1 MSERKNSRLSSD
13 RHQEMDD
20 LIKGLPTRS
29 GAPRQVRRWGQF
41 LLKIMIIL
49 AILTG
54 TVYGV
59 NLLWQKFV
67 VSNQQFQLKSVQ
79 FATNGHMTEEEVRKI
94 LELTGQENV
103 LFLNI
108 EKLEEKLK
116 KRSDIVNAFINR
128 ELPATLV
135 IELEERV
142 PVAWLECPQDNLFAG
157 NKQTGLFVDA
167 SGHVFSYDPE
177 LHKRYESSPV
187 IRVAPPGEGHYA
199 SGCTFQ
205 DVSPRQGISFLRTS
219 KVFVQEGLP
228 LVASIDFVNDWSF
241 VAHFADGMEITFG
254 LYDHERQ
261 LHDLALVVKHANATN
276 RSIKLAN
283 MMPARNMPVVF
294 GPRRE
299 TTIVQAEIVDEEGE
313 AEVVNIPQ
321 SPLGEKAE
329 DIKPAMVL
337 EIKKETKDKL
347 AQEKKEDKEE
357 PAPKPPVKKP
367 VSPKPA
373 PRAVAA
379 VIVDDEDDAPKR
391 KSGAST
397 KQSSAKSSSTGKK
410 SASSEKEP
418 SQKKAAKPKPAPSSE
433 TKKSSGNKSSSGK
446 ASSGKSSGNKG
457 SGSQKQQPPP
467 RPKPVE
473 VPSFNW

>member
-1 MSERKNSRLSSD
+1 
-13 RHQEMDD
+13 MDD

-79 FATNGHMTEEEVRKI
+79 FSTNGHMTEEEVRKI
-94 LELTGQENV
+94 LDLTGQENV

-116 KRSDIVNAFINR
+116 KRSDVVNAFINR
-128 ELPATLV
+128 ELPAMLV

-177 LHKRYESSPV
+177 LHKRYESCPV
-187 IRVAPPGEGHYA
+187 LRVPPPGEGHYT
-199 SGCTFQ
+199 SGRTFQ
-205 DVSPRQGISFLRTS
+205 DVSPRQGIGFLRTS
-219 KVFVQEGLP
+219 KAFVQEGLP
-228 LVASIDFVNDWSF
+228 LVASINFVNDWSF
-241 VAHFADGMEITFG
+241 VAHFTDGMEITFG
-254 LYDHERQ
+254 LFNHERQ

-276 RSIKLAN
+276 RSVKSAN

-294 GPRRE
+294 GSKRE
-299 TTIVQAEIVDEEGE
+299 ATIVQAEIVDEEGE
-313 AEVVNIPQ
+313 PEVMNVPE
-321 SPLGEKAE
+321 SPVGEKAG
-329 DIKPAMVL
+329 DMKPAL
-337 EIKKETKDKL
+337 AQEIKKETRDKL

-357 PAPKPPVKKP
+357 PAPTPPVKKP
-367 VSPKPA
+367 VLPA

-379 VIVDDEDDAPKR
+379 VIVDDEEDAPKR
-391 KSGAST
+391 KSDAST
-397 KQSSAKSSSTGKK
+397 KKSPAKSSSSGKK
-410 SASSEKEP
+410 SASSEKES

-457 SGSQKQQPPP
+457 SGSQKQQTPP

>member
-13 RHQEMDD
+13 RHRDMDD
-20 LIKGLPTRS
+20 LIRGLPSRS
-29 GAPRQVRRWGQF
+29 GGPRQVRRWGRF
-41 LLKIMIIL
+41 FLKIMIIL

-67 VSNQQFQLKSVQ
+67 VTSQQFQLKNVQ
-79 FATNGHMTEEEVRKI
+79 FATNGHMTEDEVRKI
-94 LELTGQENV
+94 LGLTGQENV

-108 EKLEEKLK
+108 EKLEEQLK

-187 IRVAPPGEGHYA
+187 IRVAPPGEGHYT
-199 SGCTFQ
+199 SGRTFQ
-205 DVSPRQGISFLRTS
+205 DVSPRQGISFLRAS
-219 KVFVQEGLP
+219 KSFVQQGLP

-241 VAHFADGMEITFG
+241 VAHFTDGMEITFG
-254 LYDHERQ
+254 LFNHERQ

-276 RSIKLAN
+276 RSIKSAN
-283 MMPARNMPVVF
+283 MMPERNMPVVF
-294 GPRRE
+294 GPKRE

-313 AEVVNIPQ
+313 AEVVNVPEKTV
-321 SPLGEKAE
+321 GEKAG
-329 DIKPAMVL
+329 DNKPALVA
-337 EIKKETKDKL
+337 EIKKENKDKPD
-347 AQEKKEDKEE
+347 QEKKDDKGESS
-357 PAPKPPVKKP
+357 PKPPVKKP
-367 VSPKPA
+367 SV
-373 PRAVAA
+373 PRAAAA
-379 VIVDDEDDAPKR
+379 VIVDDEEDVPKR
-391 KSGAST
+391 KQVTDKKAS
-397 KQSSAKSSSTGKK
+397 SSKDKSSSV
-410 SASSEKEP
+410 EKETP
-418 SQKKAAKPKPAPSSE
+418 RKKTAKPKPTPSPE

-446 ASSGKSSGNKG
+446 ASSGKSSGNNG
-457 SGSQKQQPPP
+457 SGSQKKEPPS

>member
-1 MSERKNSRLSSD
+1 MSARKNSRLSLD

-20 LIKGLPTRS
+20 LIKGLSPRS
-29 GAPRQVRRWGQF
+29 GGPHQVRRWGRF
-41 LLKIMIIL
+41 FLKIMIIL

-67 VSNQQFQLKSVQ
+67 VTSQQFQLKSLQ
-79 FATNGHMTEEEVRKI
+79 FTTNGHMTEEEVRKI
-94 LELTGQENV
+94 LGLTGRENV

-116 KRSDIVNAFINR
+116 KRSDIVNAFISR
-128 ELPATLV
+128 ELPASLV

-142 PVAWLECPQDNLFAG
+142 PVAWLECPQNNLFAG

-187 IRVAPPGEGHYA
+187 IRVAPPEEGHYA
-199 SGCTFQ
+199 SGSTFQ

-228 LVASIDFVNDWSF
+228 LVASLDFVNDWSF
-241 VAHFADGMEITFG
+241 VAHFTDGMEITFG

-276 RSIKLAN
+276 RSIKSAN
-283 MMPARNMPVVF
+283 MMPTLNMPVVF
-294 GPRRE
+294 GPKRE
-299 TTIVQAEIVDEEGE
+299 TTIVQAEIVDEEGG
-313 AEVVNIPQ
+313 AEVVNVPEK
-321 SPLGEKAE
+321 PVDEKAG
-329 DIKPAMVL
+329 DNKPSPVAEVKN
-337 EIKKETKDKL
+337 ETRGKK
-347 AQEKKEDKEE
+347 ADKEE
-357 PAPKPPVKKP
+357 PSPKPPVKKP
-367 VSPKPA
+367 T

-379 VIVDDEDDAPKR
+379 VIVDDESDASRR

-397 KQSSAKSSSTGKK
+397 KQSSAKSSSSKKK
-410 SASSEKEP
+410 SASSGKES
-418 SQKKAAKPKPAPSSE
+418 SQKKAAKPKPSPSSE

-446 ASSGKSSGNKG
+446 TSSGKSSSDNNG
-457 SGSQKQQPPP
+457 SGSQKQQPPS

>member
-1 MSERKNSRLSSD
+1 MSARKNSRLSSD

-20 LIKGLPTRS
+20 LIKGLPPRS
-29 GAPRQVRRWGQF
+29 GAPRQVRRWGRF
-41 LLKIMIIL
+41 FLKIMIIL

-59 NLLWQKFV
+59 NLLWHKFV
-67 VSNQQFQLKSVQ
+67 VTSQQFQLKSVQ

-94 LELTGQENV
+94 LGLTGQENV

-116 KRSDIVNAFINR
+116 KRSDIVNVFINR

-187 IRVAPPGEGHYA
+187 IRVAPPGQGHYT
-199 SGCTFQ
+199 SGSTFQ

-219 KVFVQEGLP
+219 KAFVQEGLP
-228 LVASIDFVNDWSF
+228 LVTSIDFVNDWSF
-241 VAHFADGMEITFG
+241 IAHFADGMEITFG

-276 RSIKLAN
+276 RSIKSAN

-294 GPRRE
+294 GPKRE
-299 TTIVQAEIVDEEGE
+299 TSIVQAEIVDEEGS
-313 AEVVNIPQ
+313 AEVVNVPEK
-321 SPLGEKAE
+321 PVDEKAG
-329 DIKPAMVL
+329 DNKPALVV

-347 AQEKKEDKEE
+347 AQEKKEDKKESSR
-357 PAPKPPVKKP
+357 KPSVKKP
-367 VSPKPA
+367 AS
-373 PRAVAA
+373 RAVAA

-391 KSGAST
+391 KSGVST
-397 KQSSAKSSSTGKK
+397 KQSSAKSPSTKKK
-410 SASSEKEP
+410 SASSEKES
-418 SQKKAAKPKPAPSSE
+418 SQRKATKPKPTPSSE

-446 ASSGKSSGNKG
+446 TSSRKSSSGNNA
-457 SGSQKQQPPP
+457 SGSQKQQTPSG
-467 RPKPVE
+467 PKPVE